1 VVDVIEQMIGIA
13 VVVGFALV
21 NGINDGGTIM
31 SLGLRSAVAW
41 PWLRL
46 VALVGVLAAA
56 PMLLGAKVAA
66 TLVERLVDFE
76 GDVGQTAMLSAVIGT
91 LAIVWLLTSRGWPT
105 SLTLGLVGAL
115 AGAGLA
121 AGLPVGWGTI
131 GLVLLIAAVAP
142 AVGVLGAMALHRVV
156 RPILT
161 IAPGMRRHLPTA
173 GHLLQCLAYGT
184 NDGQKMLAVLVLVA
198 GTTTVVTEVPLALWV
213 AVVLVFAGGTVLGI
227 ARVGP
232 TIDGKILPVRTQQV
246 SLAQLSGAGAVL
258 ASAVVASP
266 VSLTQGLSGGLV
278 GAGVSV
284 TPGRIRWAAVGQ
296 IGFAWAVTLPAAF
309 VAGGLLT
316 ATVAAVRS

>member
-1 VVDVIEQMIGIA
+1 VAVIEQSLGIG
-13 VVVGFALV
+13 VVVAFALV
-21 NGINDGGTIM
+21 NGINDGGTLM
-31 SLGLRSAVAW
+31 SLGLRSAVSR

-46 VALVGVLAAA
+46 LVLVAVLGAA
-56 PMLLGAKVAA
+56 PLLIGTAVAN
-66 TLVERLVDFE
+66 TLVQRLVSFE
-76 GDVGQTAMLSAVIGT
+76 GAVGQGAMLSAVVGT
-91 LAIVWLLTSRGWPT
+91 LAVVWLLTSRGWPT

-121 AGLPVGWGTI
+121 AGLPVGWGMI
-131 GLVLLIAAVAP
+131 GLVLLIAAIAP
-142 AVGVLGAMALHRVV
+142 VVGAIGAMALHRLI
-156 RPILT
+156 RRLLT
-161 IAPGMRRHLPTA
+161 VAPGIRRHLPSA

-184 NDGQKMLAVLVLVA
+184 NDGQKMLAVLVLLA
-198 GTTTVVTEVPLALWV
+198 GTTTVVTEVSLTLW
-213 AVVLVFAGGTVLGI
+213 ATVVLVFAGGTVLGI

-284 TPGRIRWAAVGQ
+284 TPRRIRWGAVGQ
-296 IGFAWAVTLPAAF
+296 IGIAWLVTLPAAF
-309 VAGGLLT
+309 VAGALLT
-316 ATVAAVRS
+316 AILAAVRS